1 MNDDVSTTESDQP
14 MSEDSAAEEPELPR
28 GEGSPES
35 ADEDGEGGGD
45 SGMMGPLE
53 IPSTGRMLV
62 GIGGAV
68 MALSTLFSWVEIG
81 ADSFPNI
88 AGVGDSTIGIGL
100 AVFLVGL
107 SLLLR
112 HRSMAATLGMAL
124 GAFGA
129 TLTLIMVIGTDNDVL
144 GFGAWL
150 GLVATAVAVVGA
162 LLLVYESDE
171 RPALDFHPMEG
182 ALGAALAIAASIFLD
197 WALASA
203 YFLGGGNPQ
212 LGEVANGLDPDI
224 LFGLPVLILGGIALV
239 FIVELISV
247 PRMVLEGRRQWLLM
261 ISQTAGVAIVV
272 IAGSNVLGSAI
283 LGFRSFGSGPLVALV
298 GGIILTRSIR
308 QVSNH

>member
-1 MNDDVSTTESDQP
+1 MNDDVSTTESNDP
-14 MSEDSAAEEPELPR
+14 MSQDTAAEEPQEPMV
-28 GEGSPES
+28 EGSPE
-35 ADEDGEGGGD
+35 AAAEDGDDGGGA
-45 SGMMGPLE
+45 GMLGDIE

-62 GIGGAV
+62 GIGGAA

-88 AGVGDSTIGIGL
+88 AGVGDSTDGIGL

-112 HRSMAATLGMAL
+112 HKSMAATLGLAL
-124 GAFGA
+124 GAFGV
-129 TLTLIMVIGTDNDVL
+129 TLTWIMLVGTDNDVL

-150 GLVATAVAVVGA
+150 GLAATAVAVVGA

-171 RPALDFHPMEG
+171 RPSLDFHPMEG
-182 ALGAALAIAASIFLD
+182 ALGAALAIAAAIFLD
-197 WALASA
+197 WALAAA
-203 YFLGGGNPQ
+203 YFLGGGNPR
-212 LGEVANGLDPDI
+212 LGEVVNGLNSDV

-261 ISQTAGVAIVV
+261 ISQTAGMAIVV

-308 QVSNH
+308 QASNH

>member
-1 MNDDVSTTESDQP
+1 M
-14 MSEDSAAEEPELPR
+14 L
-28 GEGSPES
+28 
-35 ADEDGEGGGD
+35 
-45 SGMMGPLE
+45 GPLE
-53 IPSTGRMLV
+53 IPSTGRLLV
-62 GIGGAV
+62 GLGGAV
-68 MALSTLFSWVEIG
+68 MAVSTLFSWVEIG

-88 AGVGDSTIGIGL
+88 AGIGDSTVGIGL
-100 AVFLVGL
+100 AVFLAGL

-112 HRSMAATLGMAL
+112 HMSTAATLGVAL

-129 TLTLIMVIGTDNDVL
+129 TLTLIVVIGTENSVL

-150 GLVATAVAVVGA
+150 GLAATAVAVLGA

-171 RPALDFHPMEG
+171 RPALDFRPMAG
-182 ALGAALAIAASIFLD
+182 ALGAALAIAAAVFLD
-197 WALASA
+197 WVLAA
-203 YFLGGGNPQ
+203 TYFLGSGNPA
-212 LGEVANGLDPDI
+212 LGAVANGLDFDV

-247 PRMVLEGRRQWLLM
+247 PRVVLEGRRQLFLM

-298 GGIILTRSIR
+298 GGIVLTRSIQR
-308 QVSNH
+308 A